1 MYVIGTGTRWTP
13 RRIARGVKRRIVPS
27 PVSNRSDPPV
37 EPPGPFDRRA
47 VLLEGVRREMRI
59 LEIGA
64 SYSPLAP
71 RKDGWNVR
79 IVDHA
84 SREEL
89 VEKYSD
95 PVHGVDVSRIEE
107 VDVVWRGG
115 PLDEA
120 IGREHLGFDVCVAS
134 HVVEHTPDLVGFLS
148 GVMRLARPGRV
159 AQPGS
164 PDMRY
169 CFDLLRTP
177 TRAGES
183 SRPTAAARP
192 SWLAA
197 LVRPGGVRRRCGGDD
212 CVGAGRTSAL
222 AGAQR
227 ARSAQCAS
235 LSPVARRHAPT
246 AEYVDC
252 PRWRFTPASFE
263 LLVSRAR
270 AHSGI
275 LDAHVASIHE
285 SVSAASSIVTPEP
298 GARPCRDHERIELA
312 VRRCLSSA
320 RFGEARR
327 GASWATVRT

>member
-95 PVHGVDVSRIEE
+95 PVHDVDVSRIEE

-120 IGREHLGFDVCVAS
+120 IGREHLGFDACVAS

-148 GVMRLARPGRV
+148 GVMRSLAPDGWLSLAV
-159 AQPGS
+159 

-177 TRAGES
+177 TRVGEVVV
-183 SRPTAAARP
+183 AH
-192 SWLAA
+192 
-197 LVRPGGVRRRCGGDD
+197 VN
-212 CVGAGRTSAL
+212 GAGRHGL
-222 AGAQR
+222 ATLVDQA
-227 ARSAQCAS
+227 AYS
-235 LSPVARRHAPT
+235 VAREGMIAWGQGDQGSLAFKGSLGTVPKLVAGHDDSPGS
-246 AEYVDC
+246 EYVDAHV
-252 PRWRFTPASFE
+252 WRFTPASFE
-263 LLVSRAR
+263 LLVLELSAL
-270 AHSGI
+270 GLI
-275 LDAHVASIHE
+275 DAHIASIHD
-285 SVSAASSIVTPEP
+285 SVGCEFYVKLRSGRRLSPTPEEVDS
-298 GARPCRDHERIELA
+298 ARLALLERSVRELA
-312 VRRCLSSA
+312 EV
-320 RFGEARR
+320 
-327 GASWATVRT
+327 WATVGT